1 MVVPYIKSLQANGV
15 AVRLKHFAL
24 NNQEKDRDKI
34 NVDVDQRALNE
45 IYLPAFKAAVD
56 AGVWSVMGSYNKYQG
71 TFCTHNDTLVNRIL
85 KGQWGFDGAMITDWG
100 SAHDTREAAL
110 NGLDIEM
117 GSWTNGLT
125 WGVSSAYDNYYMAEP
140 LKRLIKSGEIDEKIL
155 DDKIRRILRLNF
167 RTNMNRMR
175 PYGSMHTPE
184 THCHS
189 S

>member
-1 MVVPYIKSLQANGV
+1 MV
-15 AVRLKHFAL
+15 
-24 NNQEKDRDKI
+24 RD
-34 NVDVDQRALNE
+34 
-45 IYLPAFKAAVD
+45 
-56 AGVWSVMGSYNKYQG
+56 GSYNKYQG

-184 THCHS
+184 HIATALDVAREGIVLLKNEKNFLPLIPES
-189 S
+189 